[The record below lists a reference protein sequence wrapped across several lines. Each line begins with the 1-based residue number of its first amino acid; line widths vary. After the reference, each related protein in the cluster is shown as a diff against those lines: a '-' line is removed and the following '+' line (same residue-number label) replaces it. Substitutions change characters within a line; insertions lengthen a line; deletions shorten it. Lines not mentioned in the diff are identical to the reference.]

1 MKPSPNAVFLLLP
14 LLLALPLVAAGCDE
28 GRDGIFESVPSTMSP
43 IALDG
48 SLAFVSATFEKTY
61 FLSFDND
68 SDEPAVETFRVG
80 RSPYAAFASVDNE
93 KLLVI
98 CHGAVE
104 GDVNEEDAEE
114 ESLHVVDPAAGD
126 TTVFFLGSPFTG
138 ISESESGK
146 WAVAYFGSPVPGTN
160 PNLMAILDL
169 DGEPSDANPVI
180 RDIRTLGGSVLS
192 VVFLEN
198 IDVAVRE
205 GGEDTLLRKNL
216 ALVLH
221 DSYVT
226 LMDLDNP
233 GRSEISVRLT
243 VPGLGGSVI
252 PTRDDVIVAKDPN
265 GISSRVLLRSDNA
278 SDIFAITFVGLAA
291 GGPDDNDYR
300 VSLNQLSV
308 DVEPDAAPS
317 DMEMFEDGGRKL
329 VIAANRT
336 TGDIA
341 IVDPESTM
349 VTTVTT
355 DFPVKNILLFDEGR
369 MALLYAIGGEMGYFV
384 TLENIEEEKE
394 RNLEQYSFG
403 GPLDY
408 FMPVPERDF
417 AAFTL
422 SGYYQRLLFIDLV
435 DREMAEVYLSGS
447 SQNARFLMYP
457 GGRQMLI
464 SPANLSEVWFIDDME
479 SYHINRIIV
488 DRAVTGVWLLPG
500 IGKVV
505 LDHGFSEGYVTF
517 LDMDD
522 PKRSGAVSAW
532 GFLFEDVLSVDP
544 DDYPL
549 STD

>member
-1 MKPSPNAVFLLLP
+1 MMKPWINTYFPVFLLL
-14 LLLALPLVAAGCDE
+14 LPLAAGCDE
-28 GRDGIFESVPSTMSP
+28 GRDSIFERHPTFMSP
-43 IALDG
+43 IALES

-68 SDEPAVETFRVG
+68 ENEPVVETFRVG
-80 RSPYAAFASVDNE
+80 RSPYAAFGSADNE
-93 KLLVI
+93 KLFVI

-104 GDVNEEDAEE
+104 GEVNEEDAEE
-114 ESLHVVDPAAGD
+114 ESLHVMDPSEGG
-126 TTVFFLGSPFTG
+126 TTVFSLGSPFTG
-138 ISESESGK
+138 ISESDSGK
-146 WAVAYFGSPVPGTN
+146 WAVAYFSRPMPGTN

-169 DGEPSDANPVI
+169 DKEPSGDNPVI
-180 RDIRTLGGSVLS
+180 RDIRTLGASVLS
-192 VVFLEN
+192 VLFLEN

-226 LMDLDNP
+226 LMDLDHP

-252 PTRDDVIVAKDPN
+252 PTQDDVIIANDPN

-278 SDIFAITFVGLAA
+278 SDIFAITFVGLARDGA
-291 GGPDDNDYR
+291 DENDYR

-336 TGDIA
+336 TGNIA

-349 VTTVTT
+349 VTPVTT

-384 TLENIEEEKE
+384 TLENIEDEKE

-408 FMPVPERDF
+408 FMPVPGRDF

-422 SGYYQRLLFIDLV
+422 SGYVQRLLFIDLV

-457 GGRQMLI
+457 GGSNMLI
-464 SPANLSEVWFIDDME
+464 SPANLSEVWFIDDMK
-479 SYHINRIIV
+479 SYHINPIIV
-488 DRAVTGVWLLPG
+488 DRAVTGVWLLKG

-505 LDHGFSEGYVTF
+505 LDHGFGEGYVTF

-532 GFLFEDVLSVDP
+532 GFLFEDVMSVDP